1 MSKND
6 VIRAWK
12 DASYRASLS
21 PAQLAALPANP
32 AGATELSDEELGAV
46 SGGIIRPTFTFAC
59 PTSRG
64 SCDCGTFWP
73 RGLPC

>member
-12 DASYRASLS
+12 DANYRKSLS

-46 SGGIIRPTFTFAC
+46 SGGIIKPTLAVC
-59 PTSRG
+59 PTTRL
-64 SCDCGTFWP
+64 SCDCTTAWP
-73 RGLPC
+73 KGLPC